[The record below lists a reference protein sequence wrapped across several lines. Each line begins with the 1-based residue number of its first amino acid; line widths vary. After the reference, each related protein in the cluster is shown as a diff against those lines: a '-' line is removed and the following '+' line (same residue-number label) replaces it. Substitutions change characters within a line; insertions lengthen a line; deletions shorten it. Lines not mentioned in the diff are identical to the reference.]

1 MEPLAGRN
9 PFYVGLTL
17 LVAAIAFVGF
27 WPTYFGPLLAGT
39 VDKLTVIHVHAATYV
54 GWLAIFIAQATFAAT
69 RRMDL
74 HVRLG
79 NFGIGYGVLV
89 IVMGV
94 TVAISMFAVRVR
106 AGNVE
111 EAQARLINPLADM
124 VFFAPLFV
132 AAVRLRRKPEIHKRL
147 MIVATTILLVA
158 AVGRMTF
165 LGHRPWPLLLVWC
178 SPLLL
183 GSAYDVVRRRAVPWI
198 YLLGVVAILV
208 RAFGAQL
215 VSETAAWHAWTAWL
229 ATVVS

>member
-1 MEPLAGRN
+1 MQQSRVRN

-17 LVAAIAFVGF
+17 LVTAIAFVGF
-27 WPTYFGPLLAGT
+27 WPTYFGPLFAGT
-39 VDKLTVIHVHAATYV
+39 VEKLPVIHVHAAIYV

-79 NFGIGYGVLV
+79 NIGIGYGVLV

-106 AGNVE
+106 AGNLE
-111 EAQARLINPLADM
+111 EAHSRVIAPLLDM
-124 VFFAPLFV
+124 VFFAPLFA
-132 AAVRLRRKPEIHKRL
+132 AAVRFRRKPEIHKRL
-147 MIVATTILLVA
+147 MIVATTVLLIA

-165 LGHRPWPLLLVWC
+165 LGRPWPLLLVWG

-183 GSAYDVVRRRAVPWI
+183 GAAYDIVRRRAVPWI
-198 YLLGVVAILV
+198 YLLGTVVIVA
-208 RAFGAQL
+208 RAFGARL
-215 VSETAAWHAWTAWL
+215 LGETALLHDWTAWL
-229 ATVVS
+229 ATLVA

>member
-1 MEPLAGRN
+1 MRPLAIQN
-9 PFYVGLTL
+9 PFYIGLSV
-17 LVAAIAFVGF
+17 LVTTIAFVGF

-39 VDKLTVIHVHAATYV
+39 VDKLPVIHVHAAIYV

-79 NFGIGYGVLV
+79 NIGIGYGVLV

-94 TVAISMFAVRVR
+94 TVAISMFAVRVH
-106 AGNVE
+106 AGNIE
-111 EAQARLINPLADM
+111 EAQMRLVAPLLDM
-124 VFFAPLFV
+124 VFFAPLFA

-147 MIVATTILLVA
+147 MIVATTVLLVA
-158 AVGRMTF
+158 AVGRMSF
-165 LGHRPWPLLLVWC
+165 VGRPWPLLLVWG

-183 GSAYDVVRRRAVPWI
+183 GAAYDIVRRRAVPWI
-198 YLLGVVAILV
+198 YLLGIVVIVA
-208 RAFGAQL
+208 RAFGARL
-215 VSETAAWHAWTAWL
+215 VGETGMWHDWSAWL